1 MPAPLPSRFDADETQ
16 KHSRLIPPG
25 LLADP
30 ALDDRP
36 SDMTVMSAAELPSA
50 RFPPRPQIKRVR
62 APAFERA
69 SRVFSSAPPAV
80 DTEPMLGAD
89 APDPAGPAPST
100 SAAPRRATPL
110 LAGLGSV
117 LLLVVPLGAPRVV
130 ARWFPERAPT
140 VTMASA
146 RAFSASA
153 RRPILLVGPLTAPAK
168 TGRGR
173 R

>member
-16 KHSRLIPPG
+16 KHSRLIPPC

-36 SDMTVMSAAELPSA
+36 SDTTVMSAAELPSA

-89 APDPAGPAPST
+89 APG
-100 SAAPRRATPL
+100 
-110 LAGLGSV
+110 
-117 LLLVVPLGAPRVV
+117 LVVPLGAPRVV

-168 TGRGR
+168 RGRGR

>member
-16 KHSRLIPPG
+16 KHSRLIPPR

-36 SDMTVMSAAELPSA
+36 SDTTVMSAAELPSA

-69 SRVFSSAPPAV
+69 SRVFWSAPPAV

-89 APDPAGPAPST
+89 APDPAG
-100 SAAPRRATPL
+100 
-110 LAGLGSV
+110 
-117 LLLVVPLGAPRVV
+117 LVVPLGAPRVV

-153 RRPILLVGPLTAPAK
+153 RRPILLVGRLTAPAK

>member
-69 SRVFSSAPPAV
+69 SRVTLSELIVCDGARDASSRRGRIGQRG
-80 DTEPMLGAD
+80 ERWRR
-89 APDPAGPAPST
+89 
-100 SAAPRRATPL
+100 PRRRTP
-110 LAGLGSV
+110 
-117 LLLVVPLGAPRVV
+117 
-130 ARWFPERAPT
+130 
-140 VTMASA
+140 M
-146 RAFSASA
+146 
-153 RRPILLVGPLTAPAK
+153 
-168 TGRGR
+168 
-173 R
+173 